1 MAHTTQDQ
9 KKLVNRV
16 RRIRGQVEAIEKALT
31 NGDDCS
37 VVLQTVTACRGAM
50 NGLMAEIL
58 EGHIRHHVLDP
69 DGGSTTEQESAAEDV
84 IKLVRTYL
92 K

>member
-9 KKLVNRV
+9 KKLLNRV
-16 RRIRGQVEAIEKALT
+16 RRIRGQVDAIEKALS
-31 NGDDCS
+31 NDDDCS
-37 VVLQTVTACRGAM
+37 AVLQTVTACRGAM

-69 DGGSTTEQESAAEDV
+69 DGSSTGEQESAAEDV

>member
-1 MAHTTQDQ
+1 MGHTSHEQ
-9 KKLVNRV
+9 KKLLNRV
-16 RRIRGQVEAIEKALT
+16 RRIRGQVEAVEKALV

-37 VVLQTVTACRGAM
+37 GLLQTVAACRGAM

-58 EGHIRHHVLDP
+58 EGHIRNHVLDP
-69 DGGSTTEQESAAEDV
+69 DVEHGDEQEAAAEDV
-84 IKLVRTYL
+84 IRLVRTYL

>member
-1 MAHTTQDQ
+1 MGHTSHNQ
-9 KKLVNRV
+9 KKLHNRV
-16 RRIRGQVEAIEKALT
+16 RRIRGQVEAIEKALL
-31 NGDDCS
+31 NGRDCS
-37 VVLQTVTACRGAM
+37 DVLQTIAACRGAM

-69 DGGSTTEQESAAEDV
+69 EIEHTGEQEAAAEDV